1 MRALTLQSRG
11 HDTARVSVHTQR
23 SVVLMRS
30 RKSPQIL
37 LATAVVSALAL
48 AACSSGD
55 IDGNSSPT
63 AGSIDTGSS
72 GSITVWTLE
81 EQPDRLAKAQAA
93 ADDFTTATGIA
104 VDLVGI
110 NEDQFPQLITAA
122 AAAGTLPDVVG
133 ALPLSAVRI
142 MSSNELVDIDTTG
155 EIVNSLDPSTFSAAA
170 LTLTQENGAQ
180 IAIPSDGFPVS
191 IIYRKDLY
199 EAAGLDAPTT
209 YDKLVTAAK
218 TLDSPDIAGFVAG
231 NSASTGYT
239 QQVFEWFALANG
251 CELVDTSGTVT
262 LNSPECVK
270 AFDTYG
276 ELVRDYTVPGAM
288 DSTATKTTY
297 MGGKAATMI
306 WASFVLDE
314 MAGLVDDAMP
324 TCAECADD
332 PQFIA
337 KNSGFVT
344 TFAGPDGSPV
354 SGGDVTSWVITADAD
369 ADASAQFVEYFMG
382 EAYVQW
388 LSQAPEGKFPTRSG
402 TVDEPEK
409 FIDGWQGLET
419 GVDTR
424 AKLADFY
431 SPEVLAALQDGVNNF
446 SRWGFTQGQG
456 PLLGAMLAE
465 LPVPQAIAGLANGE
479 LDGQAAA
486 DQAQQAATAI
496 QESLG

>member
-1 MRALTLQSRG
+1 MK
-11 HDTARVSVHTQR
+11 ARKTPLI
-23 SVVLMRS
+23 VLA
-30 RKSPQIL
+30 
-37 LATAVVSALAL
+37 ATALSALAL
-48 AACSSGD
+48 TACSPD
-55 IDGNSSPT
+55 DV
-63 AGSIDTGSS
+63 DGSS
-72 GSITVWTLE
+72 GATSGSVANGDLGAITVWTLE

-93 ADDFTTATGIA
+93 ADDFTAATGIT
-104 VDLVGI
+104 VDLVGV

-142 MSSNELVDIDTTG
+142 MSSNELVNTDTTG
-155 EIVNSLDPSTFSAAA
+155 EIVDNLDPSTFSASA
-170 LTLTQENGAQ
+170 LSLTQENGAQ
-180 IAIPSDGFPVS
+180 IAIPSDGFPLS

-209 YDKLVTAAK
+209 YEKLVTAAK
-218 TLDSPDIAGFVAG
+218 TLNSPEIAGFVAG

-251 CELVDTSGTVT
+251 CEAVDDSGTVT
-262 LNSPECVK
+262 LNSPDCVK
-270 AFDTYG
+270 AFETYG
-276 ELVRDYTVPGAM
+276 ELVSEYTVPGAM
-288 DSTATKTTY
+288 DSTGTKTTY

-344 TFAGPDGSPV
+344 TFGGPDGSPV
-354 SGGDVTSWVITADAD
+354 SGGDVTSWVVTADAD

-382 EAYVQW
+382 DAYVQW

-409 FIDGWQGLET
+409 FIDGWKNLET
-419 GVDTR
+419 GVDTK
-424 AKLADFY
+424 AKLADTY

-446 SRWGFTQGQG
+446 TRWGFTQGQG

-479 LDGQAAA
+479 LDGQSAA
-486 DQAQQAATAI
+486 DQAQQAAAAI
-496 QESLG
+496 QESVG